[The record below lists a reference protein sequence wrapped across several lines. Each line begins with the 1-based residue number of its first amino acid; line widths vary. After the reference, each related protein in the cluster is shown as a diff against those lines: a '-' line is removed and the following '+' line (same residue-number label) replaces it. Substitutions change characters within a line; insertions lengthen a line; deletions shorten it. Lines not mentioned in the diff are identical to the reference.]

1 LLHVAYGIG
10 TIVGLIQI
18 PSWRK
23 KIKNS
28 GAKEHIEKVKRKIR
42 KNTLPGHSYK

>member
-1 LLHVAYGIG
+1 MKLFGIDISEHNG
-10 TIVGLIQI
+10 NVDM
-18 PSWRK
+18 K

-42 KNTLPGHSYK
+42 ENTLPGHSYK